1 MDRSLN
7 LAEKK
12 SLYTIEEV
20 QRRVHICSCALISP
34 ANSMRTIALRAPAA
48 EELSL
53 EGFSEDLKREIR
65 EHLCSYTEDILICEA
80 DGRALLIIPSLYPSS
95 SLCIALEFD
104 EEEISLPELLRLVEC
119 EECPRIFRISK
130 HISLPSARM
139 TPMLRQKSE
148 EFFSLARELEDI
160 FCKIGSLSADTCE
173 AKCEIFAR
181 AQKLAYFVGCPI
193 ERIDELWCEGD
204 ACSLTDLPLYTAFLL
219 STLILARIHAPD
231 RSARIE
237 LRAMSSAAEV
247 SVIFESDEP
256 LELNDAILEWERL
269 SSERNMLFGCETRD
283 GEYRITFHP
292 LRRDWSYLGLKQ
304 NTQTI

>member
-1 MDRSLN
+1 MS
-7 LAEKK
+7 
-12 SLYTIEEV
+12 
-20 QRRVHICSCALISP
+20 
-34 ANSMRTIALRAPAA
+34 
-48 EELSL
+48 
-53 EGFSEDLKREIR
+53 
-65 EHLCSYTEDILICEA
+65 
-80 DGRALLIIPSLYPSS
+80 
-95 SLCIALEFD
+95 
-104 EEEISLPELLRLVEC
+104 
-119 EECPRIFRISK
+119 
-130 HISLPSARM
+130 
-139 TPMLRQKSE
+139 
-148 EFFSLARELEDI
+148 
-160 FCKIGSLSADTCE
+160 

-181 AQKLAYFVGCPI
+181 AQKIAYFVGCPI
-193 ERIDELWCEGD
+193 ERIDELWGEGD

-219 STLILARIHAPD
+219 STLILARIHAPN

-256 LELNDAILEWERL
+256 LELSDAMLEWERL

>member
-7 LAEKK
+7 LVEKK
-12 SLYTIEEV
+12 SLYTIEEL

-48 EELSL
+48 DELSL
-53 EGFSEDLKREIR
+53 EGISEDLKREIR

-95 SLCIALEFD
+95 SLCLALGFET
-104 EEEISLPELLRLVEC
+104 EQLTLGEILRLREC
-119 EECPRIFRISK
+119 EECPRIFRVSK
-130 HISLPSARM
+130 QIVASSARM

-148 EFFSLARELEDI
+148 EFFSLVRELEDI
-160 FCKIGSLSADTCE
+160 FCKIGSLSADTCK
-173 AKCEIFAR
+173 AKREIFAR
-181 AQKLAYFVGCPI
+181 AQKIAYFVGCPI

-219 STLILARIHAPD
+219 SALILARRHAPN

-247 SVIFESDEP
+247 SVIFKSDEP
-256 LELNDAILEWERL
+256 LELSDAMLEWERL